1 MSTLEDLRRLPT
13 ADLEEAVV
21 FSEWRR
27 LRHTSA
33 RSLERTAELMA
44 ALGHRPSELRFP
56 VLGVVG
62 SKGKGTAAAYASA
75 ALTGLGRRVGTV
87 MSPGVLSNADRI
99 RIDGRMVDEQT
110 RRAALIRIEEARRRL
125 PAADPDTGYLAPT
138 GLFLLMGLLIF
149 DELAVDAAVAEA
161 GIGGASDD
169 LSHWPLEAVVLTQ
182 IFGEHLDILGPT
194 VSDVAKDKAA
204 VMGARTRFCV
214 SLADEHPAV
223 PARARATG
231 TVLLQPT
238 PEAFELVRHM
248 PEGFQRSNAAAGV
261 TAALRMAGGA
271 HAPSETAEALRTVNY
286 PGRLS
291 VHEAPQGRCVVDSA
305 VSGPGLEAAL
315 RFAEDQMGGIDQVLV
330 CLPPGKDIEG
340 FIDALGE
347 FRGARRFVELPGAYT
362 GTPRGRCG
370 PGSGSRCMTW
380 GRTSM
385 RLPGPG
391 SCRSCC
397 ADAAPWQ
404 QARSC
409 SPH

>member
-1 MSTLEDLRRLPT
+1 M
-13 ADLEEAVV
+13 
-21 FSEWRR
+21 
-27 LRHTSA
+27 
-33 RSLERTAELMA
+33 
-44 ALGHRPSELRFP
+44 
-56 VLGVVG
+56 
-62 SKGKGTAAAYASA
+62 
-75 ALTGLGRRVGTV
+75 
-87 MSPGVLSNADRI
+87 LSNADRI

-149 DELAVDAAVAEA
+149 DELAVDAAVAEV

-194 VSDVAKDKAA
+194 VSDVAEDKAA

-223 PARARATG
+223 PRGLGPRARCCCSPPLRPSSWCGICRRGSSGAMR
-231 TVLLQPT
+231 P
-238 PEAFELVRHM
+238 
-248 PEGFQRSNAAAGV
+248 AGV

-330 CLPPGKDIEG
+330 CLPP
-340 FIDALGE
+340 A
-347 FRGARRFVELPGAYT
+347 RTSRASSTHWANSGARRFVELPGAYT

-385 RLPGPG
+385 RLPGR
-391 SCRSCC
+391 CRWRSCC
-397 ADAAPWQ
+397 AVAAPWQ